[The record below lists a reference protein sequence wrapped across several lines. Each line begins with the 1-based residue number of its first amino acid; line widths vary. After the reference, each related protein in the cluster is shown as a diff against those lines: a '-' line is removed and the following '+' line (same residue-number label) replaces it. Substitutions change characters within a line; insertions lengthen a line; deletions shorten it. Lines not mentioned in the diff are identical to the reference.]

1 MIKKAY
7 SIDVTNKIITI
18 DDTVKRKQSDTDDI
32 QFYINAGYVIRHKS
46 KARSEAA
53 KGRSDSITADQIRKE
68 LASDKPALAQF
79 ETMLVA
85 KGFFSA
91 KKFYKNW
98 KSEQAEKTDTERV
111 GMTAAELPDKPAR
124 RKPGRKPKA
133 AEGQT
138 AATEAAEG
146 QSESEG

>member
-53 KGRSDSITADQIRKE
+53 KGRSDSLTADQIRKE
-68 LASDKPALAQF
+68 LASDKPALTQF
-79 ETMLVA
+79 ETLLVA

-91 KKFYKNW
+91 KKYFKVW
-98 KSEQAEKTDTERV
+98 KSEQTEKADTERG
-111 GMTAAELPDKPAR
+111 GMTAAELPKKPGR
-124 RKPGRKPKA
+124 RGRKPKA